1 MGTQISSRVGGY
13 TDTPDFNAV
22 ANPHKRNQ
30 ARALAMVTAYNLIMK
45 RNEMSSI
52 DDIIELVQKTA
63 AIFHQLT

>member
-1 MGTQISSRVGGY
+1 
-13 TDTPDFNAV
+13 
-22 ANPHKRNQ
+22 
-30 ARALAMVTAYNLIMK
+30 MVTAYNLIMK